1 MSYTSRIQIS
11 ETESELCCAYR
22 KTKDLRTKLRIKA
35 LILFKEGNFQ
45 KQEDLALHL
54 CIGYSTLRRWLKKYT
69 DEGFEKYI
77 REPVRGKPA
86 SLVTPE
92 IHKALEDKLK
102 DSYNPLQS
110 YLDAVLWVKQTHG
123 IEFKYHT
130 LRKYM
135 IKHFKTKLK
144 VPRKSHHKKDEQAIE
159 AFFKTA
165 GYIK

>member
-1 MSYTSRIQIS
+1 MSYTSRIQIR

-77 REPVRGKPA
+77 R
-86 SLVTPE
+86 
-92 IHKALEDKLK
+92 
-102 DSYNPLQS
+102 
-110 YLDAVLWVKQTHG
+110 
-123 IEFKYHT
+123 
-130 LRKYM
+130 
-135 IKHFKTKLK
+135 
-144 VPRKSHHKKDEQAIE
+144 
-159 AFFKTA
+159 
-165 GYIK
+165 